1 MDATLAIYLRTPFMN
16 RNLEMLDPAIMGDE
30 TSMYALF
37 GHLRE
42 NDPVTY
48 VEHPDYEPFW
58 AITRH
63 EDIKF
68 ISQNNDRF
76 LNNPRTVLVQREFE
90 KALLEKFGTRNGLE
104 TLIHMDAPKHR
115 KLRGVT
121 RDWFKPGP
129 IGKLSGDVQAIA
141 KEYVDKMEGFG
152 GECDFV
158 KEISLLYP
166 LRVIMSIIGVAP
178 EEEAMMLKLT
188 QELFG
193 AADPS
198 QSRGEEVEDALG
210 VLMDFF
216 NYFVALVEERKKNPK
231 DDLATLLATALVD
244 GEPMEQ
250 LDQISY
256 FIISAT
262 AGHDTTAATVAGG
275 MKALI
280 ENPEQLE
287 KLRQNPELYNS
298 AAREMI
304 RWTAPVRHMMRTTT
318 RDEEFQGQTIKAG
331 ENLCLW
337 YPAANRD
344 ARAID
349 NPDVFDIERDNK
361 HQLAFGFGGHMCLG
375 QHLAVMEVELFFRE
389 LIPRLKH
396 IEMAGDTDWVQAIF
410 VGGPKS
416 MPVRYQF

>member
-1 MDATLAIYLRTPFMN
+1 MN
-16 RNLEMLDPAIMGDE
+16 RNLDLLNPAVMGNE
-30 TSMYALF
+30 AAMYGLF
-37 GHLRE
+37 EHLRE
-42 NDPVTY
+42 NDPVSY

-58 AITRH
+58 ALTRYD
-63 EDIKF
+63 DIKF
-68 ISQNNDRF
+68 VSQNNSRF
-76 LNNPRTVLVQREFE
+76 LNNPRTVLVHKAFE
-90 KALLEKFGTRNGLE
+90 KMLLEKFGSRNGLE
-104 TLIHMDAPKHR
+104 TLIHMDAPKHK

-121 RDWFKPGP
+121 REWFKPGP
-129 IGKLSGDVQAIA
+129 IGKLSGNIEAIA
-141 KEYVDKMEGFG
+141 KQYVDKMEAMG
-152 GECDFV
+152 GEGDFV

-166 LRVIMSIIGVAP
+166 LQAIMAIIGVPP

-198 QSRGEEVEDALG
+198 QSRGANPDDALG

-216 NYFVALVEERKKNPK
+216 SYFTALVDDRKKTPR
-231 DDLATLLATALVD
+231 DDLATVLATALVD

-256 FIISAT
+256 FIITAT
-262 AGHDTTAATVAGG
+262 AGHDTTAATIAGG

-280 ENPEQLE
+280 ENPEQLQ
-287 KLRQNPELYNS
+287 KLRDNPELYNS

-304 RWTAPVRHMMRTTT
+304 RYTVPVRHMMRTTT
-318 RDEEFQGQTIKAG
+318 QDEQFRGKTIKAG
-331 ENLCLW
+331 ESLCLW

-344 ARAID
+344 SDAID

-361 HQLAFGFGGHMCLG
+361 HQLAFGFGNHMCLG
-375 QHLAVMEVELFFRE
+375 QHLAILEVETFFRE
-389 LIPRLKH
+389 LIPRLKN
-396 IEMAGDTDWVQAIF
+396 IEIAGEPQGVQAIF
-410 VGGPKS
+410 VGGLKS

>member
-1 MDATLAIYLRTPFMN
+1 MN
-16 RNLEMLDPAIMGDE
+16 RNLDLLDAAIMGDE
-30 TSMYALF
+30 PSMYTLL
-37 GHLRE
+37 GQLRE
-42 NDPVTY
+42 NDPVSY
-48 VEHPDYEPFW
+48 VAHPDFEPFW

-63 EDIKF
+63 QDIKF

-76 LNNPRTVLVQREFE
+76 LNNPRTVLVQKEFE
-90 KALLEKFGTRNGLE
+90 QALLEQFGTRNGLE

-129 IGKLSGDVQAIA
+129 IGKLSGNIQAIA
-141 KEYVDKMEGFG
+141 KEYVDKMEGLG

-178 EEEAMMLKLT
+178 EEEALMLKLT

-193 AADPS
+193 AADPN
-198 QSRGEEVEDALG
+198 QGRGEEVEDALG

-216 NYFVALVEERKKNPK
+216 NYFTTLVEERKKNPK
-231 DDLATLLATALVD
+231 EDLATLLATAMVD

-256 FIISAT
+256 FIIAAT

-280 ENPEQLE
+280 EHPEQME
-287 KLRQNPELYNS
+287 KLRANPELYNS

-304 RWTAPVRHMMRTTT
+304 RWTSPVRHMMRTTT

-344 ARAID
+344 ARAIHE
-349 NPDVFDIERDNK
+349 PDVFDIERDNNN
-361 HQLAFGFGGHMCLG
+361 QLALGFGGHMCLG
-375 QHLAVMEVELFFRE
+375 QHLAILEVEQFFRE
-389 LIPRLKH
+389 LIPRLEH
-396 IEMAGDTDWVQAIF
+396 IEMAGPMEWVQAIF

-416 MPVRYQF
+416 MPVRYQFRDH

>member
-1 MDATLAIYLRTPFMN
+1 MK
-16 RNLEMLDPAIMGDE
+16 RNLDLLDPAIMGDE
-30 TSMYALF
+30 VSMYALF
-37 GHLRE
+37 THLRD
-42 NDPVTY
+42 NDPVSY
-48 VEHPDYEPFW
+48 VNHPDYEPFW

-68 ISQNNDRF
+68 ISQNNERF
-76 LNNPRTVLVQREFE
+76 LNNPRTVLVQRQFE
-90 KALLEKFGTRNGLE
+90 QSLLEQFGTRNGLE

-129 IGKLSGDVQAIA
+129 IGRLSGDIEAIA
-141 KEYVDKMEGFG
+141 KEYVDKMESLG

-166 LRVIMSIIGVAP
+166 LRVIMSIIGVAV
-178 EEEAMMLKLT
+178 EEEALMLKLT

-193 AADPS
+193 GADPS
-198 QSRGEEVEDALG
+198 QARGEEVGDGLA

-216 NYFVALVEERKKNPK
+216 NYFVALVEERKSNPK

-256 FIISAT
+256 FIIAAT

-280 ENPEQLE
+280 EHPEQLE
-287 KLRQNPELYNS
+287 KLRANPELYNS

-304 RWTAPVRHMMRTTT
+304 RWTSPVRHMMRTTT
-318 RDEEFQGQTIKAG
+318 QDEVFQGQHIKAG
-331 ENLCLW
+331 ESLCLW

-344 ARAID
+344 EQAID
-349 NPDVFDIERDNK
+349 NPNVFEIERDNK
-361 HQLAFGFGGHMCLG
+361 NQLALGFGGHMCLG
-375 QHLAVMEVELFFRE
+375 QHLAILEVELFFRE
-389 LIPRLKH
+389 LIPRLKSV
-396 IEMAGDTDWVQAIF
+396 EMAGEVEWVQAIF

-416 MPVRYQF
+416 MPVCYQFHND

>member
-1 MDATLAIYLRTPFMN
+1 MTN
-16 RNLEMLDPAIMGDE
+16 NLDLLDPAIMGDE
-30 TSMYALF
+30 ASMYALF
-37 GHLRE
+37 RQLRE
-42 NDPVTY
+42 NEPVSY
-48 VEHPDYEPFW
+48 VDHPDYEPFW

-68 ISQNNDRF
+68 ISQNNERF

-90 KALLEKFGTRNGLE
+90 QALLAQFGTRNGLE

-129 IGKLSGDVQAIA
+129 IGRLSGDIEAIA
-141 KEYVDKMEGFG
+141 KEYVDKMERQG
-152 GECDFV
+152 GDCDFV

-166 LRVIMSIIGVAP
+166 LRVIMSIIGVAV
-178 EEEAMMLKLT
+178 EEEALMLKLT

-193 AADPS
+193 GADPN
-198 QSRGEEVEDALG
+198 QARGEEVEDGLA

-216 NYFVALVEERKKNPK
+216 NYFVALVEERKSNPK

-256 FIISAT
+256 FIIAAT

-280 ENPEQLE
+280 EHPEQLE
-287 KLRQNPELYNS
+287 KLRANPELYNS

-304 RWTAPVRHMMRTTT
+304 RWTSPVRHMMRTTT
-318 RDEEFQGQTIKAG
+318 RDEVFQGQQIKAG

-344 ARAID
+344 EQAID
-349 NPDVFDIERDNK
+349 NPNAFDIERDNK
-361 HQLAFGFGGHMCLG
+361 NQLALGFGGHMCLG
-375 QHLAVMEVELFFRE
+375 QHLAILEVELFFRE
-389 LIPRLKH
+389 LIPRLKSA
-396 IEMAGDTDWVQAIF
+396 EMAGDVEWVQAIF

-416 MPVRYQF
+416 MPLRYQFHSA